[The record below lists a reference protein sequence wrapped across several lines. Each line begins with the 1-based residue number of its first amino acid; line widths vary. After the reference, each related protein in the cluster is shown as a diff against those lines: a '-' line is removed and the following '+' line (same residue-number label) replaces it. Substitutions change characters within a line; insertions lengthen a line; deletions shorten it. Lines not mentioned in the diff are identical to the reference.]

1 MSGRKF
7 TRAERGKYSLEEKE
21 ALGNLCKKYKIEYD
35 EKMNSA
41 SGQVNFNVSR
51 KKHTNPALR
60 QGYIAKAVREFYSD
74 LKDVK
79 HDDHN
84 LEAAIKLGKRC
95 YEQLTKSESEVT
107 VDH

>member
-1 MSGRKF
+1 M
-7 TRAERGKYSLEEKE
+7 
-21 ALGNLCKKYKIEYD
+21 GNLCKKYKIRYD
-35 EKMNSA
+35 EKVNSA
-41 SGQVNFNVSR
+41 SGQVNFFVSR
-51 KKHTNPALR
+51 KKHTNPAHQ

-84 LEAAIKLGKRC
+84 LEAAIKLDKRC

-107 VDH
+107 VEPLK